1 MSQQTLAVKTIKN
14 SVLNIASFILG
25 LGINFYLLRYV
36 VAQIGI
42 DAYGVSALLFV
53 IIAPLT
59 LTNLGFG
66 EATTKY
72 VAEYVHQGN
81 YVKAGAYIRTTFFM
95 NLLVGVSGGVLV
107 FFFGGSVTL
116 WVFSEKIN
124 PLYYDTVIACMHII
138 ALGWVINQCAA
149 TFMGVPVA
157 LQHFKKVATG
167 NIISVLATAIITY
180 VLLNYGMGLLGF
192 TIATV
197 SGQFISLI
205 YWFITAQR
213 LMRGI
218 PLLPK
223 LDKEAWRQSFHYG
236 GWQTVS
242 QIGGIL
248 AQQAE
253 KYVMGLILS
262 TASVGIYNVVLNI
275 EQKIYMLVHKL
286 AEVLFPMFSAL
297 SNDTAERKA
306 NILIKSSW
314 ITTTAAVSLLV
325 SVVPFAH
332 QLILLWMKNK
342 EIADSGSFVLQV
354 MCIAGAFGSATT
366 AGYFFLLGIGKTQKI
381 TYISVLTGVVTVAVS
396 LVVLPVYG
404 LRGAGISALAASI
417 VQSLAISRVMNTA
430 LKNVAPL
437 AATLNAVFTPIIIG
451 VVWALFITWLQPYKV
466 EGWLDLALAYGLM
479 LITSAL
485 SIFIVTRL
493 LPHGKEHEE
502 LLLKL
507 YIHARNKLLPTK

>member
-14 SVLNIASFILG
+14 SILNIASFILG

-42 DAYGVSALLFV
+42 DAYGISALLFV

-72 VAEYVHQGN
+72 VAEHVHLGN

-95 NLLVGVSGGVLV
+95 NLLVGLLGGVVV
-107 FFFGGSVTL
+107 FFFGGTIAL
-116 WVFSEKIN
+116 WAFSAKIN
-124 PLYYDTVIACMHII
+124 PVYFDTVKMCMRVI

-157 LQHFKKVATG
+157 LQHFKKVAVG
-167 NIISVLATAIITY
+167 NIISVVSTAIITFF
-180 VLLNYGMGLLGF
+180 LLYHDMGLLGF

-197 SGQFISLI
+197 SGQFVSLL
-205 YWFITAQR
+205 YWYITAHQ
-213 LMRGI
+213 LMPGI

-223 LDKEAWRQSFHYG
+223 LDKEAWKKSFHYG

-242 QIGGIL
+242 QVGGIL

-253 KYVMGLILS
+253 KYVMGVILS

-275 EQKIYMLVHKL
+275 EQKVYTLVHKL

-297 SNDTAERKA
+297 SNDTNERKA

-314 ITTTAAVSLLV
+314 ITTTAAVCLLV

-332 QLILLWMKNK
+332 PLIRLWMKNP
-342 EIADSGSFVLQV
+342 EIANSGSLVLQV

-381 TYISVLTGVVTVAVS
+381 TYISILTGGVTVAVS
-396 LVVLPVYG
+396 LAVLPVYG
-404 LRGAGISALAASI
+404 LAGAGISALAASM
-417 VQSLAISRVMNTA
+417 VQSLAISRIMNTA
-430 LKNVAPL
+430 LKNIVPL
-437 AATLNAVFTPIIIG
+437 AATLNAVFTPIITG
-451 VVWALFITWLQPYKV
+451 VLWAVFVTWLNPIAV
-466 EGWLDLALAYGLM
+466 HGWFDLALAYAMM
-479 LITSAL
+479 LLTTATF
-485 SIFIVTRL
+485 IFIVTRM
-493 LPHGKEHEE
+493 LPYGKEHED
-502 LLLKL
+502 LLIKL
-507 YIHARNKLLPTK
+507 FILACKKFIPNK